1 MFYTHA
7 ILTKRGPLAR
17 LWLAAHW
24 DKKLTKAQI
33 FETDIRLSCESIL
46 EPCLKLALRTKGHLL
61 LGVVR
66 IYSRKTKYLLAD
78 CNEAFIK
85 IKMAFRPGIVGMEGT
100 NNHINQDSDT
110 REVSI
115 AAITLPEN
123 FHDFDLIDLNID
135 YIDDPSR
142 FHIHQ
147 ARAEEITL
155 KEDFI
160 SVSMPVDDDFG
171 DTNGLDEPEFFR
183 KLQPSLHFIGQNSN
197 IDLDNTNI
205 RKDQSIARPFNDD
218 PFALDGFGD
227 LAAPASVIG
236 IGGDNSN
243 LSNDK
248 DQYDH
253 VMSPFHQDENVPEL
267 PVLHDH
273 EAPIREQDQADDYNR
288 MDIDAA
294 NQDLQVAAGID
305 DTTLVSNVSD
315 EFILPPISTTA
326 QTPAARQAI
335 KRKRKLVIDEV
346 KEIDSTSMKTQLSD
360 TTDIVGVLELA
371 PPTRRLMHLK
381 ETGGIEKLFSFS
393 ATSIYSKTLQQ
404 LITRNMVTKPL
415 DQMAPDNYQIQH
427 DLAMEELER
436 EKDDTSIEHMRA
448 THHHYLEVLG
458 HDPSSYNSPNR
469 SKKRSLSPNNELN
482 NDKRQRLDGILPD
495 DSLIFPPMTTSIDN
509 LIDVIPA
516 PLSPTRK
523 SGRKVHELN
532 QAPLSPS
539 RTPTNTRRKKGMGHL
554 TKENHE
560 EQEDD
565 DDEHGQTT
573 TAQEDFE
580 SGKKLNRR
588 AKIMLNAFE
597 RAFDSADALSFHDH
611 LSSGNPNYHTRKLT
625 AQKFYTLLVLKKLQ
639 VVDVEQNQAFE
650 DITVTPGVNFHQ
662 YITSGGR

>member
-85 IKMAFRPGIVGMEGT
+85 IKMAFRPGVVGIEGSNT
-100 NNHINQDSDT
+100 HSVNVDPDT

-135 YIDDPSR
+135 YIDDPTR
-142 FHIHQ
+142 FQMHQ

-160 SVSMPVDDDFG
+160 SVPMPMDDDFG
-171 DTNGLDEPEFFR
+171 DANGLDEPEFFR
-183 KLQPSLHFIGQNSN
+183 KLQPSVHLNAQNSN
-197 IDLDNTNI
+197 LDLDDTTM
-205 RKDQSIARPFNDD
+205 RKKQSIARPFGDD

-227 LAAPASVIG
+227 FAGPSSVIG
-236 IGGDNSN
+236 IGDDNSDLAN
-243 LSNDK
+243 GKSH
-248 DQYDH
+248 YDH
-253 VMSPFHQDENVPEL
+253 VMSPFHHDDNDPAIPTLNDHAAPASERNQD
-267 PVLHDH
+267 DG
-273 EAPIREQDQADDYNR
+273 DNR
-288 MDIDAA
+288 MDVEGD
-294 NQDLQVAAGID
+294 NQGIQHIPGVD
-305 DTTLVSNVSD
+305 DTTLLSNVSD
-315 EFILPPISTTA
+315 EFVLPPILTSA
-326 QTPAARQAI
+326 QTPAANRQAA

-381 ETGGIEKLFSFS
+381 ETGGIEKLFSLS
-393 ATSIYSKTLQQ
+393 ATSVFSKSLQQ
-404 LITRNMVTKPL
+404 LYSRNLTTKAL
-415 DQMAPDNYQIQH
+415 DQMPPDNYQIQH
-427 DLAMEELER
+427 DLAMEQLER
-436 EKDDTSIEHMRA
+436 DRDDSSIEQMRA
-448 THHHYLEVLG
+448 SHHHYLEVLG
-458 HDPSSYNSPNR
+458 YDSPNR
-469 SKKRSLSPNNELN
+469 SRKRGLSPGNESN
-482 NDKRQRLDGILPD
+482 MDKRQRMESILPG
-495 DSLIFPPMTTSIDN
+495 DSLFFPPMITSMDN
-509 LIDVIPA
+509 LMDVMPA
-516 PLSPTRK
+516 PMSPTRK

-532 QAPLSPS
+532 QLPPSPS
-539 RTPTNTRRKKGMGHL
+539 RTPGSARRKKGMGHL
-554 TKENHE
+554 KENQD
-560 EQEDD
+560 EQDD
-565 DDEHGQTT
+565 DEEEHGQTT

-597 RAFDSADALSFHDH
+597 RSLDSADALSFHDH

-639 VVDVEQNQAFE
+639 AVDVEQSEAFG

-662 YITSGGR
+662 YISSGGR